1 MMDCIDEEEE
11 EEEEETAGRVATDG
25 PIEWVDG
32 CFTRGQITHF
42 TLILPSSAIASAS
55 FIS

>member
-1 MMDCIDEEEE
+1 MMDCID
-11 EEEEETAGRVATDG
+11 EEEETAGRVATDG